1 MRRLPRILLLLL
13 AAIIVIVA
21 LLVSGLRLV
30 MPHLNSYR
38 SDILQTISRVSGVT
52 VDASELQGKWENFG
66 PTLQVRNLNV
76 VMPDDG
82 KLTIGRVNLALN
94 VWQSLLHW
102 RWQFRDLT
110 FWQLRLETNH
120 PLLTSDQQKTALSRR
135 KSTIC
140 FCASLTTLICVIA
153 ASVFSRPL
161 ASTLSWRFRA

>member
-1 MRRLPRILLLLL
+1 LLLLL

-66 PTLQVRNLNV
+66 PTLQVRDLNV
-76 VMPDDG
+76 MMPDDG

-94 VWQSLLHW
+94 SLAISAALALAVPRSH
-102 RWQFRDLT
+102 
-110 FWQLRLETNH
+110 
-120 PLLTSDQQKTALSRR
+120 LLAITGGSQPS
-135 KSTIC
+135 
-140 FCASLTTLICVIA
+140 IA
-153 ASVFSRPL
+153 HQ
-161 ASTLSWRFRA
+161 